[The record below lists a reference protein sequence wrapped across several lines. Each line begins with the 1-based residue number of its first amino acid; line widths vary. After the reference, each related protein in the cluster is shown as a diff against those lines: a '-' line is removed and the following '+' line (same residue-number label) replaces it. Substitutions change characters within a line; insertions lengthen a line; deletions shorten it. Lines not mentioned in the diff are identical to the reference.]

1 LFYVINSQF
10 KDFGVFIEAFKEVVV
25 DATKNIQDSVQDSVD
40 NALITK
46 IMTELEPQIDKIL
59 NDDKKEIDF
68 IRNNNNSKNINDKI
82 ENLVRSKTDDPY
94 IISGFMERYNNG
106 Q

>member
-1 LFYVINSQF
+1 
-10 KDFGVFIEAFKEVVV
+10 VFIEAFKEVVV
-25 DATKNIQDSVQDSVD
+25 DATKNIQDSVD